1 MDQQDFNKEKT
12 LPDLTSSKEVVIP
25 CPKKIGPYK
34 IENLLNKGGMS
45 FLYLASHPEIL
56 RPVVIKVLSPKYLHH
71 KEVVDRFLKE
81 AKRWA
86 EPLQELKVA
95 KYISDIAKDVSSIE
109 DDDISMKTAEKY
121 LMYGILLQNYS
132 LHNFG
137 EK

>member
-1 MDQQDFNKEKT
+1 MTEAQLLVGSLSN
-12 LPDLTSSKEVVIP
+12 DLFRV
-25 CPKKIGPYK
+25 
-34 IENLLNKGGMS
+34 
-45 FLYLASHPEIL
+45 ASL
-56 RPVVIKVLSPKYLHH
+56 VQRGSTKAAS
-71 KEVVDRFLKE
+71 RFLKE

-95 KYISDIAKDVSSIE
+95 KYISDIAKDVSSRE